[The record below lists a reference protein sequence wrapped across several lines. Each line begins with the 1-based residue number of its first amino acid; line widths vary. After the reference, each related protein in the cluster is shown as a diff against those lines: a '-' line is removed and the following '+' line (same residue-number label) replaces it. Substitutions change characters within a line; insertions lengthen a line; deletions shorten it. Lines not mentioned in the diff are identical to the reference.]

1 MVFKHET
8 VEESVR
14 LHHNLLDLFV
24 IFAYLGILLHD
35 SLQVVYRSKAFF
47 VLSFTVST
55 IEQEFLDTIHIW
67 IIQII
72 FDGPVQW
79 SLAFIISWINVST
92 HAD

>member
-1 MVFKHET
+1 M
-8 VEESVR
+8 EESVR
-14 LHHNLLDLFV
+14 LYHDLLDLLV
-24 IFAYLGILLHD
+24 IFAYLWVLLHD

-55 IEQEFLDTIHIW
+55 VKQELLDTIHVR

-72 FDGPVQW
+72 FYGPVQR